1 MTAAANF
8 VRLFHFVREFFDSKQ
23 RNAPDERVRHRL
35 IQRKLDSSPR
45 CFESGQFFLKDDDR
59 RCRRKKAGVI
69 FKTGEM
75 DQMFAVEIEGRN
87 AVADSLDRL
96 RRRLADGLPDFFK
109 DSLRVLGEFFDV
121 FVDRAH
127 VMFNPFTAR
136 RQHLAL
142 SNFP

>member
-1 MTAAANF
+1 MTAVADF
-8 VRLFHFVREFFDSKQ
+8 ECLFYFSCEFFDPKQ
-23 RNAPDERVRHRL
+23 RDPPDKRVRHRL
-35 IQRKLDSSPR
+35 IQRKLDGPPG
-45 CFESGQFFLKDDDR
+45 CFEAGQFFLKDDDG

-87 AVADSLDRL
+87 AVADGLDRL

-127 VMFNPFTAR
+127 VIFNPFTAR
-136 RQHLAL
+136 RQQLAL

>member
-1 MTAAANF
+1 MAAAADF
-8 VRLFHFVREFFDSKQ
+8 ECLFYFGCEFFDAKQ
-23 RNAPDERVRHRL
+23 CDPSDERVRHRL
-35 IQRKLDSSPR
+35 FQRKLDSSPR

-87 AVADSLDRL
+87 AVADGLDRL

-136 RQHLAL
+136 RQQLVL